1 MADKSAGQVA
11 GQALLRRGGYQS
23 PQKRYA
29 RQAQGRPFFAGAATQ
44 ERDGGAAKSSKGE
57 SVTLGLGNR
66 VFELF
71 GGLDP
76 KRNGDSRVCES

>member
-1 MADKSAGQVA
+1 MKTLVVT
-11 GQALLRRGGYQS
+11 RKVCM
-23 PQKRYA
+23 P
-29 RQAQGRPFFAGAATQ
+29 
-44 ERDGGAAKSSKGE
+44 AKSSKGE

-76 KRNGDSRVCES
+76 KCNGDSRVRES